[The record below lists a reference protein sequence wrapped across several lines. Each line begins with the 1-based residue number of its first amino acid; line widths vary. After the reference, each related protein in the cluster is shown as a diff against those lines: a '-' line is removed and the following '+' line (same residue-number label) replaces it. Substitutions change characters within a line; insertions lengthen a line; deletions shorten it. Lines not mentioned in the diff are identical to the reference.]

1 MSTSPEPLVPFLLQA
16 HQLCGGPAH
25 AAVIQDLS
33 HGWPAGLHGV
43 CGDEGSGKTSLL
55 RLLADDLPA
64 HSGSVRRPPGLV
76 FWADLKGSEHDQT
89 RVDDCW
95 AQLQTRCPAWDQ
107 ALLDDLSQALDM
119 ERHRAKPLYML
130 STGSRRKV
138 MLIAALASGA
148 TVTLLDQPFVS
159 LDQVS
164 VRVIKS
170 FLREAAQAKDR
181 AWLLADYEMA
191 ADLPV
196 ASVLY
201 LP

>member
-1 MSTSPEPLVPFLLQA
+1 MSTPPLPLAPFLLQA
-16 HQLCGGPAH
+16 HQLCGGPAD

-55 RLLADDLPA
+55 RLLAGDLPA
-64 HSGSVRRPPGLV
+64 RRGLVSTPPGLV
-76 FWADLKGSEHDQT
+76 FWADFKGSEHDPT

-95 AQLQTRCPAWDQ
+95 VQLQSRFPAWDHE
-107 ALLDDLSQALDM
+107 LLQDLLQALDM
-119 ERHRAKPLYML
+119 ERHRTKPLYML

-138 MLIAALASGA
+138 MLIAALTSGA
-148 TVTLLDQPFVS
+148 TVTLIDQPFAS

-196 ASVLY
+196 ASVLE

>member
-1 MSTSPEPLVPFLLQA
+1 MSTPPLPLAPFLLQV
-16 HQLCGGPAH
+16 HQLCGGPAD

-43 CGDEGSGKTSLL
+43 CGDEGCGKTTLL
-55 RLLADDLPA
+55 RLLAGDLPPR
-64 HSGSVRRPPGLV
+64 SGQVLTAPGQL
-76 FWADLKGSEHDQT
+76 FWADLKCQAHDQT
-89 RVDDCW
+89 RVHDCW
-95 AQLQTRCPAWDQ
+95 DQLQTRFPAWD
-107 ALLDDLSQALDM
+107 AELLQDLCQALDM

-148 TVTLLDQPFVS
+148 TVTLIDQPFVS
-159 LDQVS
+159 LDQAS

-170 FLREAAQAKDR
+170 FLREAAQASDR
-181 AWLLADYEMA
+181 AWILADHEMA
-191 ADLPV
+191 NDLPV
-196 ASVLY
+196 ASTLY